1 MVFLTNGFDT
11 CIDDGTYPER
21 RVASIYSRRDL
32 DKLFNLRA
40 MRTSLTCVAVNKDVA
55 GRWYQ
60 ESAIKAVCDSFAR
73 SRDICCRWTGGP
85 RRR

>member
-11 CIDDGTYPER
+11 RIDDGAYPER

-60 ESAIKAVCDSFAR
+60 VPPIDAACMPSSEEYGFCPMSIVTA
-73 SRDICCRWTGGP
+73 SR
-85 RRR
+85 